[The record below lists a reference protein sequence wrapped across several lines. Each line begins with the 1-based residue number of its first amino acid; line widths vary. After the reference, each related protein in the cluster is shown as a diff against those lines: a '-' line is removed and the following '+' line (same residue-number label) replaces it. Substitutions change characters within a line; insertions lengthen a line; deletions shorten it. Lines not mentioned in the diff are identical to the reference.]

1 MVVATCFSLIFT
13 VSMHELFTQSS
24 VTQGTHPLL
33 SLNFEYVC
41 GYVHRGAGAHRGQ
54 KESEPVEL
62 ITGGCELPK
71 MSAGN

>member
-1 MVVATCFSLIFT
+1 
-13 VSMHELFTQSS
+13 MHELFTQSS
-24 VTQGTHPLL
+24 VTQRTHPFLP
-33 SLNFEYVC
+33 LNVC

-62 ITGGCELPK
+62 ITGGCELPE